1 MSAKIKVGVAGAGRV
16 AKLAHL
22 PAYNSDPRSNIR
34 AIAEVDPARRE
45 DAATEYSITETYS
58 DAEEM
63 IQQEDLDIIS
73 ICTPPFTHRDI
84 FISAAKAGC
93 DIYCE
98 KPLCTSLSE
107 ANQMADAAR
116 ENDTIVQVGY
126 IYQYHPNFHRARDII
141 QNNIL
146 RDIEQA
152 NIVFGTS
159 GPKEQGWRFDRD
171 KNPQGILG
179 EITTHL
185 LDFYLSCFD
194 GTPEVVSANLSSE
207 KYSIIDE
214 AELELHIGDTEIN
227 LVTNWTQVGNR
238 VHNHIIRGKNGW
250 IEITD
255 QFLKGNINGEDIN
268 VKYGVS
274 PTVDIRSADGKLFDL
289 FLGKGEMDIQT
300 KRIVDFIDHVAE
312 RNRETVAPIERGVN
326 ITKIVEDAY
335 EKR

>member
-1 MSAKIKVGVAGAGRV
+1 
-16 AKLAHL
+16 
-22 PAYNSDPRSNIR
+22 
-34 AIAEVDPARRE
+34 
-45 DAATEYSITETYS
+45 
-58 DAEEM
+58 
-63 IQQEDLDIIS
+63 
-73 ICTPPFTHRDI
+73 
-84 FISAAKAGC
+84 
-93 DIYCE
+93 
-98 KPLCTSLSE
+98 
-107 ANQMADAAR
+107 MADAVR

-146 RDIEQA
+146 RDIKQA

-159 GPKEQGWRFDRD
+159 GPKEQGWRFDRN

-214 AELELHIGDTEIN
+214 AELKLHIGDTEIN

-238 VHNHIIRGKNGW
+238 VHNHIIHGKNGW

-289 FLGKGEMDIQT
+289 FLGKGKMDIQT